1 MAVTIKDVAQ
11 LAGVSISTVSRV
23 IKTKASKSSSKKKS
37 IGSHRG
43 LDYKPNQVARS
54 LVTKNLI

>member
-11 LAGVSISTVSRV
+11 LAGVSISTVSS
-23 IKTKASKSSSKKKS
+23 IINNSKPVSPAVRRKVLEA
-37 IGSHRG
+37 IEE

-54 LVTKNLI
+54 LVTKKI